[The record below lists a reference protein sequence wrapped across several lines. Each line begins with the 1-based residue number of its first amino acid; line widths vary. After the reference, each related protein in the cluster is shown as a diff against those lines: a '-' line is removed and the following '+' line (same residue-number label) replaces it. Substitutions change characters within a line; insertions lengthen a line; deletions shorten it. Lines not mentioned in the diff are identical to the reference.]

1 MRMGGQ
7 RRITQEGAVR
17 TMKMVELVRYDVPA
31 EIISLWQKRES
42 EVLLPLQE
50 MTIKRHGLFDSGNLL
65 IQAPTSSGKTFIG
78 EMAAIQAAMR
88 RKKVIYLVPL
98 KALAEEKY
106 LDFKEKYAPYGLQ
119 VIIST
124 RDHRDFD
131 RQLEEGAFSI
141 AVVVYEKLAQ
151 LLVRR
156 PERLGETA
164 LVIADELEILSDPE
178 RGALV
183 EILLTRILRTGSRL
197 IGLSAV
203 IGGAEKLATWMQ
215 AQLVFSDRRPVEL
228 RSGVLFEGHFR
239 YRTYNQRTEDTEELV
254 DMRADSAW
262 EIVAENVRAFAQAG
276 ESSLIFVKAKH
287 ESRRAAQLL
296 TRRVDLDA
304 ASHTIAALRSLEPTR
319 SRDYLMESLAQGI
332 AFHNADLSPAERR
345 IVEEGFRS
353 GEILV
358 MVSTSTLAVGLNMP
372 ARNVFITAEKWRYDV
387 RINLPWKTPILRSE
401 YENMGGRAGRY
412 GANHPFGRS
421 ILIATSPFDAETL
434 WRRYID
440 GTCEPIE
447 PQLANESLEDHVLGL
462 AASRFCRNDDELCRF
477 MEQTLSAKWV
487 WEETLTEDAIR
498 FQFSA
503 ATNRVMDAGAM
514 TRHPERG
521 LFEATPFGLAVAA
534 KGIHLSTAHEL
545 EAWIRESETRVW
557 SNLDLILAGSVTQDA
572 RLLPVSLTAQE
583 YERAD
588 YLAKLKRLTDRED
601 IGVDVPLNRF
611 RSGTLMPFFEEMRA
625 IKTTLILN
633 EWIDNVP
640 TRELEERYHTMA
652 GQVFA
657 AADQLAWL
665 IDATAAI
672 ASASGA
678 RAEFV
683 ERIRIL
689 AERVQYGV
697 REDALPIA
705 RLTTPRLGRSVVL
718 ALAAHGLHTV
728 ENLTPTTPQL
738 LAEWMKPA
746 DARRLHEWA
755 VRQSESTQP
764 VEVVSFAM
772 ATAPILIVDDKRP
785 GEILLDGVQIR
796 LQDRQYRLIHCLAS
810 TPGVCIPYDELYT
823 KIWGNIVVEPN
834 QMHFQ
839 KRKLLEAI
847 LEKSPA
853 RNNLITTIPKRGFVL
868 NLSEDEVAFYPA
880 VAATSDMPVL
890 AGHG

>member
-1 MRMGGQ
+1 
-7 RRITQEGAVR
+7 
-17 TMKMVELVRYDVPA
+17 MVELVRYDVPA
-31 EIISLWQKRES
+31 EIINLWQKRES
-42 EVLLPLQE
+42 EILLPLQE
-50 MTIKRHGLFDSGNLL
+50 MTIKRHGLFDRGNLL

-106 LDFKEKYAPYGLQ
+106 LDFKEKYTPYGLQ

-183 EILLTRILRTGSRL
+183 EILLTRILQTGSRL

-203 IGGAEKLATWMQ
+203 IGGAEKLAAWMK

-239 YRTYNQRTEDTEELV
+239 YRTYNQRTEDTEKLV
-254 DMRADSAW
+254 DMRADSTW
-262 EIVAENVRAFAQAG
+262 EIVAENVHAFARAG

-296 TRRVDLDA
+296 TRRIDLDA
-304 ASHTIAALRSLEPTR
+304 ATHTITALRALEPTR
-319 SRDYLMESLAQGI
+319 SRDYLMESLAHGI

-372 ARNVFITAEKWRYDV
+372 ARNVFITAEKWRYDP
-387 RINLPWKTPILRSE
+387 RLNLPWKAPIMRSE

-412 GANHPFGRS
+412 GANHSFGRS
-421 ILIATSPFDAETL
+421 ILVAASPFDAETL

-440 GTCEPIE
+440 GICEPID
-447 PQLANESLEDHVLGL
+447 PQLAHESLEDHILGL
-462 AASRFCRNDDELCRF
+462 AASRFCRNDDELCTF

-487 WEETLTEDAIR
+487 WEETLTEDTTR
-498 FQFSA
+498 FQFHA
-503 ATNRVMDAGAM
+503 ATNRVIDAGAI

-521 LFEATPFGLAVAA
+521 FFEATPFGLAVAA
-534 KGIHLSTAHEL
+534 KGIHLATAHEL
-545 EAWIRESETRVW
+545 EVWIRESETRIW
-557 SNLDLILAGSVTQDA
+557 SDLDLILAAALTQDA

-588 YLAKLKRLTDRED
+588 YLAKMKRITDHAE

-611 RSGTLMPFFEEMRA
+611 HIGTAMPFFEEMRA
-625 IKTTLILN
+625 IKTALILN

-640 TRELEERYHTMA
+640 TRDLEERYHTMA

-657 AADQLAWL
+657 AADQLAWI

-672 ASASGA
+672 AAASGA

-683 ERIRIL
+683 ERIRLL

-697 REDALPIA
+697 HEDALPIA
-705 RLTTPRLGRSVVL
+705 RLATPRLGRSVIL
-718 ALAAHGLHTV
+718 TLAAHGLHTV
-728 ENLTPTTPQL
+728 ENLAPTTPQL
-738 LAEWMKPA
+738 LAEWMKPT

-755 VRQSESTQP
+755 VRQSESISS
-764 VEVVSFAM
+764 VEVVSFP
-772 ATAPILIVDDKRP
+772 TASVPVLIVDDKRP
-785 GEILLDGVQIR
+785 GEILLDGISIR
-796 LQDRQYRLIHCLAS
+796 LQDRQYRLIQCLAS
-810 TPGVCIPYDELYT
+810 APGICILYDDLYE
-823 KIWGNIVVEPN
+823 KIWGDIIVEPN

-847 LEKSPA
+847 LEKVPA
-853 RNNLITTIPKRGFVL
+853 RTHLITTIPKRGFVL
-868 NLSEDEVAFYPA
+868 NLAEEEVAFYPA
-880 VAATSDMPVL
+880 DTVKNGTLALAAH
-890 AGHG
+890 A